1 MKKRDTLI
9 FYGGTFDTEPSRVE
23 FGRQHQNQSDIF
35 FWSRSVPWEEEHYVS
50 SHPEAQHIAELEEEI
65 RRDSNLTGEEVMM
78 VDAVKDLV
86 KIHEWAQRSHFCYN
100 PLGQGGGDSNRYIV
114 ALLFQC
120 IPIFVKRDTPPFHRL
135 LGDLW
140 KEAALFVEPEEAGD
154 AARAVS
160 STDRERM
167 RIAGQGLI
175 EMLLWTRL
183 KYEEYI
189 SEDGMHDS
197 LWALA
202 REMELIIASDSEK
215 SVKGQAICRNHFPNW

>member
-1 MKKRDTLI
+1 MKDDTDWFKLFCKQNRFRFCMSEDNWPI
-9 FYGGTFDTEPSRVE
+9 AKSIGKWTDDQFYEG
-23 FGRQHQNQSDIF
+23 FGEGI
-35 FWSRSVPWEEEHYVS
+35 
-50 SHPEAQHIAELEEEI
+50 I
-65 RRDSNLTGEEVMM
+65 G
-78 VDAVKDLV
+78 
-86 KIHEWAQRSHFCYN
+86 
-100 PLGQGGGDSNRYIV
+100 
-114 ALLFQC
+114 
-120 IPIFVKRDTPPFHRL
+120 IFVKRDTPPFHRL

-140 KEAALFVEPEEAGD
+140 KEAALFVEPEEAGN

-189 SEDGMHDS
+189 GEDGMHDS

-202 REMELIIASDSEK
+202 RGMELIIASDSEK
-215 SVKGQAICRNHFPNW
+215 SVKGQVICRNHFPNW